1 MARIKSKR
9 ELRKLLQSYMHNPES
24 VDFSRLSLESKKE
37 LFALLYQDCYD
48 MVSNGKKGI
57 NNLLDKFFAAF
68 VADQKSKLR
77 SDAKVQQLFKEIT
90 DANEYG
96 VEFPVES
103 DERAGLDLLQK
114 EFNGFRITTSDGTTR
129 KTGPKKV
136 IEDVDL
142 MDEASLDSG
151 FKTLLDTY
159 EKAHRMYSRFSNI
172 NTICIDEPVKAKDA
186 LDKYNGIGEKL
197 AGIDMAEIKQLLKQ
211 HKYSVVHKKI
221 NDAIN
226 EYNNKKN
233 PSNDSSGLTPPA
245 GNKKKK
251 GFLRRVGEA
260 ILRRP
265 VIAGTVA
272 FAVALPIAGAV
283 SLTTLPSFFLW
294 GAVGLAAGGNGLKAI
309 AKAVVPGYERFI
321 YDYDVERIG
330 SKLEVNRAKQQ
341 RVLDIVNTKL
351 KKNPKVTLDDAR
363 AYVAPSMGDGIVQW
377 FKGMKGSINARNAQ
391 KTKERILDSV
401 GKVDIS
407 SVDKAHIKEIA
418 KLARQEERLVRKGNR
433 KYNKLINKADI
444 ADVDAYKADSERR
457 DKMIK
462 GTIAEEDSKTVAEI
476 RSQARKKKATV
487 EGYKKAVTNTK
498 SAAREIVEEY
508 LSHGKVREALEY
520 VVDDMKANE
529 GKQNPELLDL
539 VQTKI
544 GKVGRLY
551 VNARAMEEV
560 IGSKK
565 YSASENVL
573 KYLGAD
579 DTQRS
584 SMKDELQKSMSSTVG
599 AYYFKTKKS
608 QTALRDYMMSQYG
621 DEELKK
627 VANQA
632 FKDAKKE
639 ATTPP
644 EERYVGDDFF
654 K

>member
-1 MARIKSKR
+1 MARKYSKI
-9 ELRKLLQSYMHNPES
+9 ELRKLLQSYMNDPKS
-24 VDFSRLSLESKKE
+24 VDFSRLSLESKKD
-37 LFALLYQDCYD
+37 LFALLYQDCYV
-48 MVSNGKKGI
+48 MVNSDKKGI
-57 NNLLDKFFAAF
+57 NNLLEKFFAAF
-68 VADQKSKLR
+68 VADQKSKLG

-90 DANEYG
+90 DANRYA
-96 VEFPVES
+96 VAFPVET

-114 EFNGFRITTSDGTTR
+114 EFKAFRITTSDGTTR

-197 AGIDMAEIKQLLKQ
+197 AGIDMAEIEQLLKQ

-226 EYNNKKN
+226 EYNKKKD
-233 PSNDSSGLTPPA
+233 PSIDPFDLTPPA

-309 AKAVVPGYERFI
+309 AKAVVPGYKRFI
-321 YDYDVERIG
+321 YNYDIERIE

-418 KLARQEERLVRKGNR
+418 KLARQEERLVRTGNR

-444 ADVDAYKADSERR
+444 ADVDAYKTDSERR

-520 VVDDMKANE
+520 VADDLAANKGE
-529 GKQNPELLDL
+529 QNSDL
-539 VQTKI
+539 MNLVRDNVGNVGVQYL
-544 GKVGRLY
+544 V
-551 VNARAMEEV
+551 ARRMEEV
-560 IGSKK
+560 VGKK
-565 YSASENVL
+565 YKASEKAL
-573 KYLGAD
+573 KYLDLD
-579 DTQRS
+579 DAQKLSFGPKLNS
-584 SMKDELQKSMSSTVG
+584 SLAATYG
-599 AYYFKTKKS
+599 AYYSKTKKTKKS
-608 QTALRDYMMSQYG
+608 LLELMEQHDDLS
-621 DEELKK
+621 LKK

-632 FKDAKKE
+632 FDDAKKE
-639 ATTPP
+639 ATPPP